1 MASPPI
7 IYNRER
13 FITIGKSRQFTLSD
27 EIIEIGKQLLDEISE
42 IVSKLPPKSAHYNS
56 SNHGKYSKS
65 SHQSH
70 SHYRKHRNHR
80 HHQPSSM
87 SMNTPL
93 HVIWRNDV
101 NTKIKEDVEKQLK
114 LQLNK
119 LEMVNDVIS
128 ILNVP
133 LLESSKVKIADI
145 LEGLPTLEDDIVDEE
160 LVQDEFINSEL
171 YRNNL
176 VSEDFKTTA
185 ILINLKDNK
194 SLKKLREKI
203 NFFKNINNERQ
214 LTNSEK
220 NEYTSTK
227 KLLREQRDETRNNHK
242 ILIENI
248 RNIIIKYENTGEI
261 FLGGIPMI
269 ANDVVEFVKGDL
281 KIFGISILI
290 FLVFTLSIIFRQAR
304 WIVLPIITCATSVI
318 ITSGIFSL
326 LNWEVTVISSN
337 YISLQL
343 ILTMAITIHLI
354 VRYRELALLNRNI
367 KNQADLLFLTLQQM
381 IKPCL
386 FTVLTTIAG
395 FSSLILSGL
404 LPVINFGWMMSVG
417 VSISLLLTFI
427 LFPILLKE
435 MNIILPNLT
444 FEKKF
449 NLPQIIASFT
459 EKNNAIILLSAF
471 SILCI
476 SFYGIIN
483 LKVEN
488 SFIDYFKTKTEIYKG
503 MEMIDKKLGGTTL
516 LDVTLDF
523 ENKEIPS
530 EITSINRVEED
541 EIYDEMDDI
550 FDEMMEQDSNPMYW
564 FTIDKMEKIEKI
576 HDYLDSLEETG
587 KVLSFATILKVAKK
601 INDGRDLDSVQLG
614 LLYQKIPEQYKKI
627 IINPYIS
634 TEHNQARITLRVKD
648 SEPKLRR
655 NELINK
661 IKNEMPVLLN
671 LDNSEIRLS
680 NILILYNNM
689 LQSLFKSQ
697 IMTLGIVILVLFS
710 MFLLLFKSF
719 SISIIAIIPNLLS
732 IGTVLGLMGIC
743 KIPLDMMTI
752 TIAAISMGIAVD
764 NTIHYIFRHKI
775 EFNKCKDYIKAMKK
789 THMSIGYALYYTT
802 LTIIMGFSI
811 LVFSN
816 FIPSIYFGL
825 LTSLAMIIAL
835 LASLTIVPRLLSAF
849 KPYSD

>member
-1 MASPPI
+1 MFDFF
-7 IYNRER
+7 YNRIL
-13 FITIGKSRQFTLSD
+13 F
-27 EIIEIGKQLLDEISE
+27 
-42 IVSKLPPKSAHYNS
+42 
-56 SNHGKYSKS
+56 KYSRLTIALLFFLTVLLGSFAVQLRIDAS
-65 SHQSH
+65 SDTLILENDKDLKYFQLISKRYYTPDFLVIAYNPNEPLLSQSV
-70 SHYRKHRNHR
+70 KNNIRNI
-80 HHQPSSM
+80 S
-87 SMNTPL
+87 
-93 HVIWRNDV
+93 
-101 NTKIKEDVEKQLK
+101 

-367 KNQADLLFLTLQQM
+367 KNQSDLLFLTLQQM

-444 FEKKF
+444 FERKF

-459 EKNNAIILLSAF
+459 EKNNTIILLSAF

-488 SFIDYFKTKTEIYKG
+488 SFIDYFKSKTEIYKG

-523 ENKEIPS
+523 ENKEISS
-530 EITSINRVEED
+530 ENTNVNRVEED
-541 EIYDEMDDI
+541 EMYDEMDDI
-550 FDEMMEQDSNPMYW
+550 FDEMMEQDNNPLYW

-601 INDGRDLDSVQLG
+601 INDGSDLDSVQLG
-614 LLYQKIPEQYKKI
+614 LLYQKLPEQYKKI

-671 LDNSEIRLS
+671 LDNSQIRLS

-719 SISIIAIIPNLLS
+719 STSIIAILPNLLS

-775 EFNKCKDYIKAMKK
+775 EYNKCKDYMKAMKK

-835 LASLTIVPRLLSAF
+835 LASLTIVPRLLSVF